1 MMIDFT
7 LDEEQTMLTGAIHR
21 YAEEKMRKVFRDA
34 DEEGN
39 VPADVLQAGWEIGLL
54 PSGIPEEY
62 GGFGAHSAVTSAV
75 ATEAFAWGDLS
86 ITMNLLAPGSVA
98 IPILKAGTKAQREQ
112 YLPLF
117 CDESLPKVAAALTEP
132 TIQFD
137 PRHLTTTAVAD
148 GDQFLLNGTKMM
160 VPLAMEAEL
169 FLVYANQDDRTQAF
183 LVPANAA
190 GLTVGQR
197 DKLMGLRALPTYQLT
212 LSNCAIQLQN
222 RLGGEAG
229 IEFGPL
235 LNYSRVTMGA
245 AAVGVTQAAY
255 EYALEYAKQRVQFGE
270 PIAHRQ
276 SIAFMLAEM
285 VIDVDAAR
293 TMVWEAAWLLDKG
306 KDATQEV
313 AVMKHF
319 VDEMSV
325 RVTDQALQILGG
337 YGYMR
342 EYPVELWLRNARG
355 FASLDGLA
363 TA

>member
-1 MMIDFT
+1 MIDFT
-7 LDEEQTMLTGAIHR
+7 LDEEQTMLTDAIHR
-21 YAEEKMRKVFRDA
+21 YAEERMRKVFRDA
-34 DEEGN
+34 DEEGEI
-39 VPADVLQAGWEIGLL
+39 PADVLQAGWEIGLL

-75 ATEAFAWGDLS
+75 ATEAFAWGDLA
-86 ITMNLLAPGSVA
+86 ITLNLLAPGSVA
-98 IPILKAGTKAQREQ
+98 IPILKAGTDEQKEQ

-117 CDESLPKVAAALTEP
+117 CDEGIPKIASALTEP

-137 PRHLTTTAVAD
+137 PRNLMTTAVAD
-148 GDQFLLNGTKMM
+148 GDHYLLNGTKVM
-160 VPLAMEAEL
+160 VPLAADAEM
-169 FLVYANQDDRTQAF
+169 FMIYANQEGQTQAF
-183 LVPANAA
+183 LVPADAA
-190 GLTVGQR
+190 GLTVGER
-197 DKLMGLRALPTYQLT
+197 DKWMGLRALPTHQLS
-212 LSNCAIQLQN
+212 LSDCVVPLDQ
-222 RLGGEAG
+222 RVGGEAG
-229 IEFGPL
+229 IDFGL
-235 LNYSRVTMGA
+235 ILNYSRVTLGA
-245 AAVGVTQAAY
+245 AAVGVTHAAY

-285 VIDVDAAR
+285 AIDVDAAR
-293 TMVWEAAWLLDKG
+293 TMVWEAAWLLDQG

-319 VDEMSV
+319 VDDMSV
-325 RVTDQALQILGG
+325 RVTDQALQVLGG

-355 FASLDGLA
+355 FATFDGLA